1 MKKREIKSEACVGA
15 SRAIL
20 MTTYSRRF
28 STWEYIQNI
37 VPCSSSHPQSPP
49 RVVTEVDSGSH
60 GAPLPAPPHTTVTQ
74 YVG

>member
-1 MKKREIKSEACVGA
+1 MKKREIMSEACVGA

-37 VPCSSSHPQSPP
+37 VPCSSSLTTIRPR
-49 RVVTEVDSGSH
+49 RVVTGSH

-74 YVG
+74 HVG